1 MPNRDYHQERRE
13 YDFTELSRNQLSSD
27 PFIQFSSWMDEA
39 VANKIIDP
47 TAMSVSTVD
56 SSGQPHSRVVLLKE
70 SDEQGFVFY
79 THYDS
84 DKGQQI
90 EQNAKAALLF
100 FWPQMDRQVRIE
112 GALEKIAVEQ
122 SENYFH
128 SRPRDSQLA
137 AASSIQSSVVSGRKI
152 LEQNYAIQEGLYE
165 QIDVKRPEHWGGYRL
180 IPNRFE
186 FWQGRP
192 NRLHDR
198 FIFTKCT
205 ASDNQDWSIDRLA
218 P

>member
-13 YDFTELSRNQLSSD
+13 YDFTELSRDQLSSD

-39 VANKIIDP
+39 VANKIMDP

-56 SSGQPHSRVVLLKE
+56 SNGQPHSRIVLLKE
-70 SDEQGFVFY
+70 SDEHGFVFY

-90 EQNAKAALLF
+90 EQNSKASLLF

-112 GALEKIAVEQ
+112 GSLEQIAVEQ
-122 SENYFH
+122 SESYFH

-137 AASSIQSSVVSGRKI
+137 AASSTQSSVVPGRKT
-152 LEQNYAIQEGLYE
+152 LEQNYALKSDLYE
-165 QIDVKRPEHWGGYRL
+165 HIEVKRPDHWGGYRL

-198 FIFTKCT
+198 FIFTQC
-205 ASDNQDWSIDRLA
+205 ASSIKQNWSIDRLA

>member
-13 YDFTELSRNQLSSD
+13 YDYTELSRDGLSSD
-27 PFIQFSSWMDEA
+27 PFKQFSYWMDQA
-39 VANKIIDP
+39 IGNQIMDP

-56 SSGQPHSRVVLLKE
+56 GAGQPHSRVVLLKE
-70 SDEQGFVFY
+70 SDDKGLVFY

-90 EQNAKAALLF
+90 AQNAKAALLF
-100 FWPQMDRQVRIE
+100 FWPQMDRQIRIE
-112 GALEKIAVEQ
+112 GILEKVSVEQ

-137 AASSIQSSVVSGRKI
+137 AASSQQSAVVPGRKT
-152 LEQNYAIQEGLYE
+152 LEQNYAIQEQLFE
-165 QIDVKRPEHWGGYRL
+165 HIEVNRPEHWGGYRL
-180 IPNRFE
+180 VPNRFE

-198 FIFTKCT
+198 FVFIKQP
-205 ASDNQDWSIDRLA
+205 SDCHQAWSIDRLS